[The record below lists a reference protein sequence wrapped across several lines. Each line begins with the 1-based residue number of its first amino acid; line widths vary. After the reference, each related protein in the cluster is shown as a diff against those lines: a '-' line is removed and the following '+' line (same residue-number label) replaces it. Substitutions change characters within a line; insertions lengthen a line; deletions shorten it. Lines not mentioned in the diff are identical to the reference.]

1 MDCKGCI
8 WFKIYDFIFPDGTKT
23 MTCEK
28 YNKHLGFTSKKG
40 QVKKVKHIDE
50 CRGNINTIIPT
61 KGTEIVANKEGVY
74 FDSESKNIKLKSMIA
89 EYIALLQQQKQKKEL
104 NRY

>member
-50 CRGNINTIIPT
+50 CRGNI
-61 KGTEIVANKEGVY
+61 
-74 FDSESKNIKLKSMIA
+74 KLKSMMA